1 MKTINR
7 AVAAAA
13 LALLASFGPGTASAT
28 EGGSNNIGKGSEGFF
43 PGMLPEPGW
52 YGVLYANHYQ
62 APRVNDGRGNSAVP
76 GCKLFADVMAG
87 RIFYMSNATHR
98 NGVGDITVGP
108 TLGWDF
114 GAFHPLVAMD
124 LVLPVG
130 GYGTDRARLP
140 SCGVAPDAP
149 APPGSTSAPA
159 HPPIH

>member
-1 MKTINR
+1 M
-7 AVAAAA
+7 
-13 LALLASFGPGTASAT
+13 
-28 EGGSNNIGKGSEGFF
+28 
-43 PGMLPEPGW
+43 
-52 YGVLYANHYQ
+52 LYANHYQ

-76 GCKLFADVMAG
+76 GFKLSADVMAG

-140 SCGVAPDAP
+140 SCGVAPEAP
-149 APPGSTSAPA
+149 APPRVYQRTRTPTDALTELFTRAAPPEA
-159 HPPIH
+159 HSLPSSP